1 VIRALAGPPLEVMRQ
16 GIPLVRRLN
25 QVDVPA
31 PFDLLIVSPG
41 GHPKDVNVYQAQKA
55 LAHAALVAR
64 AGAAILIAAECP
76 DGSGSPAYEDWLGQP
91 GLTSHEAVLAR
102 FAREGYRI
110 GPHKAFQISRDASRF
125 AVRWH
130 TAMAPARMA
139 RLLLAPAPDFQAAI
153 DDALAGLAPG
163 SRIGVIPRA
172 NATIP
177 VLRDSL

>member
-1 VIRALAGPPLEVMRQ
+1 MRQ

-25 QVDVPA
+25 QVEVSA
-31 PFDLLIVSPG
+31 PFDLLVVSPG

-64 AGAAILIAAECP
+64 AGGTILIAAECP
-76 DGSGSPAYEDWLGQP
+76 EGSGSPAYEDWLGQP
-91 GLTSHEAVLAR
+91 GMTSHAAVLER

-125 AVRWH
+125 TVRWH
-130 TAMAPARMA
+130 TAMTADLMA
-139 RLLLAPAPDFQAAI
+139 RLLLAPAPDFQSAI
-153 DDALAGLAPG
+153 GGALAGLAPG
-163 SRIGVIPRA
+163 SRIGVLPRA

-177 VLRDSL
+177 VLRDSP